1 MKKILLLTLLGL
13 FILNACNKEDAK
25 QETEN
30 VVEDDGKNES
40 IEVDKGLLNV
50 EVTLPASLFEN
61 QDIDEVIEGAKAEG
75 VKEVIKNDDGSLTYI
90 MSKSEHKKVLS
101 EMEED
106 INQDIEELKS
116 GEDFPSIKDVKKNN
130 SYSEFTIVVNREKFE
145 NSFDGMASIGLGL
158 SAMFYQV
165 FSGVD
170 DEKAKVT
177 VNFED
182 ENTGEIIDT
191 VVYPDELNNE

>member
-1 MKKILLLTLLGL
+1 
-13 FILNACNKEDAK
+13 
-25 QETEN
+25 
-30 VVEDDGKNES
+30 
-40 IEVDKGLLNV
+40 
-50 EVTLPASLFEN
+50 
-61 QDIDEVIEGAKAEG
+61 
-75 VKEVIKNDDGSLTYI
+75 
-90 MSKSEHKKVLS
+90 
-101 EMEED
+101 MEED

-177 VNFED
+177 
-182 ENTGEIIDT
+182 
-191 VVYPDELNNE
+191 

>member
-145 NSFDGMASIGLGL
+145 NSFDGIAALGLGL
-158 SAMFYQV
+158 SGMFYQL
-165 FSGVD
+165 FNGSD
-170 DEKAKVT
+170 ADKAKVT
-177 VNFED
+177 INFED
-182 ENTGEIIDT
+182 GSTGEIFDT
-191 VVYPDELNNE
+191 VVYPENLNNQ